1 MKIVLSNM
9 RMIRPKT
16 YRLIISDED
25 NGTLKVNKVEYL
37 KKTNQHKAEWKSA
50 RTIGVNFVKNFPE
63 IHSSVKFLS
72 FLYFS
77 HCEIKSSSAFL

>member
-1 MKIVLSNM
+1 M

-50 RTIGVNFVKNFPE
+50 RAIGVNFVN
-63 IHSSVKFLS
+63 SSDGRVLVKRNKIS
-72 FLYFS
+72 TGR
-77 HCEIKSSSAFL
+77 KTRA